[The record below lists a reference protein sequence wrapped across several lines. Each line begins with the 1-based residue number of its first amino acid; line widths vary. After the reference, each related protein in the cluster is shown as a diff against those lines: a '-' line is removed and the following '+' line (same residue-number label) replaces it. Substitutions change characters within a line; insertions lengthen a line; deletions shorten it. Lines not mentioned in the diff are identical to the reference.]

1 MVLLGLIFVLKL
13 DESDL
18 IKGQKLERVSLTLM
32 NRALDASISNADER
46 HFSVQS
52 ENEIWWL
59 AADEVL
65 SIFLKSILCCYP
77 LHVVDN

>member
-1 MVLLGLIFVLKL
+1 MVKFYDIIVHECNGRLIFVLKL
-13 DESDL
+13 DESEV

-52 ENEIWWL
+52 ENEIW
-59 AADEVL
+59 
-65 SIFLKSILCCYP
+65 
-77 LHVVDN
+77 